1 MAKTLEELKELQGER
16 ATKFGISIK
25 ENYGSIE
32 KPEIHS
38 EIADEDFGDAVHYLY
53 PVNDKPNTLASIR
66 TFDSW
71 DNKYSNAEKQ
81 IILAKV
87 YAAVDKFKV
96 DLRGMY
102 FAEPE
107 NTNTSDSD
115 EWIDL
120 FKVGKQTDSSGHT
133 KEWTD
138 EELQTIVDKYNEQE
152 EENKHR
158 APAIAGEHLDDKK
171 LIAYAWVKELKVEK
185 GHLYGKFEKID
196 NDFKTM
202 VNDGKFNTVSIA
214 LYPDLLLQHVAF
226 LGAIPPAVKGLKA
239 PQFSKAN
246 EQPILLTYSSKTKKD
261 NSVIKNYAKA
271 GKMTLDEF
279 IKAVVDAVK
288 ASDGDEVASNV
299 RATMEKLKDSV
310 VLTAPTP
317 EPKKDDEPKPKFSE
331 STEFIALKQEIETER
346 QKRVKIELDLQK
358 ERDSKFYSE
367 AVRGGVMLPAQV
379 SSAEKV
385 LEVIRNPKPKYRFSE
400 TEPEVMGEEVFKSFV
415 MSYPKVIEFSE
426 VATPERAAEEQ
437 ASKDKYTKIKE
448 QLKSKK

>member
-16 ATKFGISIK
+16 ATKFGILVK

-32 KPEIHS
+32 KPEVHS
-38 EIADEDFGDAVHYLY
+38 EVADDDFADPVHYLY
-53 PVNDKPNTLASIR
+53 PVNDKANTLASMR
-66 TFDSW
+66 TYDSW
-71 DNKYSNAEKQ
+71 DNVYSKSEKQ
-81 IILAKV
+81 IILARL
-87 YAAVDKFKV
+87 YTAIDKFKV
-96 DLRGMY
+96 DMRGMY
-102 FAEPE
+102 FAEAE
-107 NTNTSDSD
+107 NKNVSDSD

-120 FKVGKQTDSSGHT
+120 FKIGKQTDSSGNT

-171 LIAYAWVKELKVEK
+171 LIAYGWVKELKVEK

-196 NDFKTM
+196 NDFKAM

-239 PQFSKAN
+239 PQFSREN

-261 NSVIKNYAKA
+261 KPIIKNYAKA
-271 GKMTLDEF
+271 GTMTLDEF

-317 EPKKDDEPKPKFSE
+317 ETKADEPKAKFSE
-331 STEFIALKQEIETER
+331 SAEFIALKQEMEIEKN
-346 QKRVKIELDLQK
+346 KRAKIELDLQK
-358 ERDSKFYSE
+358 ERDSKFFSE
-367 AVRGGVMLPAQV
+367 VIRTGVMLPAQLQP
-379 SSAEKV
+379 AENV
-385 LEVIRNPKPKYRFSE
+385 LEAIRNPQPKYQFSE
-400 TEPEVMGEEVFKSFV
+400 GAPEVTGEEAFKEFV
-415 MSYPKVIEFSE
+415 KSYPQIVQFSE
-426 VATPERAAEEQ
+426 VATQDKAAEE
-437 ASKDKYTKIKE
+437 AKKNKYAQIQE
-448 QLKSKK
+448 QLKNGK